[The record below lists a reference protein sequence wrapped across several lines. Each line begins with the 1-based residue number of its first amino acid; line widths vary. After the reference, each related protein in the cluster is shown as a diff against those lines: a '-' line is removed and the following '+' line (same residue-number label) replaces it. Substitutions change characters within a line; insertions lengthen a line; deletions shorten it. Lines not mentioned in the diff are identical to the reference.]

1 MGIKYS
7 TLSLEE
13 RLLIQQLCEQ
23 NLSAREI
30 GRQLNRAT
38 STITRE
44 LTRNLGD
51 GQSNDHYSAAKA
63 MGSYTQRRRAAK
75 APLRKLGAN
84 FESPLGQEV
93 VGQLKQSW
101 SPQQISGKLKSMDTP
116 QQQSV
121 SHETIYQGIYLL
133 PRGQLRSELIDCLRR
148 ARAKRM
154 PRSRGKARA
163 NIIPNLVGI
172 EQRPAEANS
181 RDVPG
186 HWEADFVK
194 GAYNRSA
201 IGTMI
206 ERTSRRVLL
215 AHLDGCTAQDA
226 LEGFTRRLLTVP
238 QELRKTFAYDRGV
251 EMVLHEQLTQRTGIA
266 VYFCDPHSPW
276 QRACNENLNGLVREF
291 LPKGT
296 DLSTVSYQ
304 ELSRIEQ
311 LINNRPRAI
320 LGFKTPNEVYQEIID
335 KLNLDKTSTPTMLDS
350 GDNGG
355 VALQG

>member
-13 RLLIQQLCEQ
+13 RKLIEQLCTQ
-23 NLSAREI
+23 RLSCRAI
-30 GRQLNRAT
+30 ARQLNRAP
-38 STITRE
+38 STISRE
-44 LTRNLGD
+44 LGRNLGD
-51 GQSNDHYSAAKA
+51 TESKQEYLATKA
-63 MGSYTQRRRAAK
+63 LGNATARRRAAK

-84 FESPLGQEV
+84 FETPLGQEV
-93 VGQLKQSW
+93 VTQLKQSC
-101 SPQQISGKLKSMDTP
+101 SPQQVSGKLKSLDLP
-116 QQQSV
+116 CQQCV
-121 SHETIYQGIYLL
+121 SHETIYHGIYLL
-133 PRGQLRSELIDCLRR
+133 PRGQLRSELIACLRR

-172 EQRPAEANS
+172 EHRPAEANN
-181 RDVPG
+181 REVPG
-186 HWEADFVK
+186 HWEADFIK

-201 IGTMI
+201 VGTMI
-206 ERTSRRVLL
+206 ERSSRRVLL

-238 QELRKTFAYDRGV
+238 KELRKTFAYDRGV
-251 EMVLHEQLTQRTGIA
+251 EMALHEQLTQRTGIK

-276 QRACNENLNGLVREF
+276 QRACNENVNGLVREF

-335 KLNLDKTSTPTMLDS
+335 KLNLDKINSPTPLD
-350 GDNGG
+350 DPYNAG
-355 VALQG
+355 VALQA